1 MKDIAREC
9 KVSVAT
15 VSIALSGSAKKGRIS
30 ESKLEEIRADRQ
42 AVELFSKQQCI
53 QSGQRQEQDNR
64 CCHQ

>member
-9 KVSVAT
+9 KVSVADRFDCT
-15 VSIALSGSAKKGRIS
+15 FGQC
-30 ESKLEEIRADRQ
+30 EERPDFREQTGGDPADRQ

-53 QSGQRQEQDNR
+53 QSGQRQEPDNR